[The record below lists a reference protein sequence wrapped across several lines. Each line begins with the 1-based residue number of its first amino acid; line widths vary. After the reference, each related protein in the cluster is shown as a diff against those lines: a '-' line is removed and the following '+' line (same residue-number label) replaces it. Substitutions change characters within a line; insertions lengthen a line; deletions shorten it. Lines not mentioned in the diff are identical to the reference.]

1 MGNAVQLDD
10 VWADRI
16 LSSVKGLEYGNVQI
30 IVHDGKIVQIERT
43 ERKRFD
49 SYSASPGRS
58 RPEPLKQQSR

>member
-49 SYSASPGRS
+49 SYSASQGRS